1 MIEESAER
9 IVSVRSAE
17 MLSAL
22 RRRYARK
29 LVICVAMIAWACIVI
44 AAFTH

>member
-1 MIEESAER
+1 MIEEAAAR
-9 IVSVRSAE
+9 IAPLQSAE
-17 MLSAL
+17 MLPAL
-22 RRRYARK
+22 RRYARR